1 MDLRRLRAGE
11 LVLAAAAAA
20 ALVSLF
26 LPWYGVEG
34 GGSLTGW
41 RALTVVDV
49 LLAACALAALGAV
62 VLTAVSASPSPS
74 IASEA
79 LLTIL
84 CLVGLLVLFV
94 RVLALPEG
102 FSDRLGGQ
110 WLGLAAV
117 LALAG
122 GALLAIR
129 DERLSRPG
137 HPTDPTGVPIAAP
150 QEIETLPASP
160 RGSAGAAETRP
171 R

>member
-11 LVLAAAAAA
+11 LVLAVAAAT

-26 LPWYGVEG
+26 LPWYGVEA

-49 LLAACALAALGAV
+49 LIAACALAALGAV
-62 VLTAVSASPSPS
+62 LLTVASASPSPS
-74 IASEA
+74 IAAEA

-84 CLVGLLVLFV
+84 CLVGLLVMVV
-94 RVLALPEG
+94 RVLALPAG
-102 FSDRLGGQ
+102 LSDRMGGQ

-137 HPTDPTGVPIAAP
+137 HPTDPTGVPVEAA
-150 QEIETLPASP
+150 QEIETLPTPP
-160 RGSAGAAETRP
+160 RGAATVESP
-171 R
+171 PH

>member
-11 LVLAAAAAA
+11 LVLALAAAT
-20 ALVSLF
+20 ALISLF

-41 RALTVVDV
+41 RALSVVDV
-49 LLAACALAALGAV
+49 LLAACALAALGTV
-62 VLTAVSASPSPS
+62 LLTAVSASPSPS

-79 LLTIL
+79 LLTIV
-84 CLVGLLVLFV
+84 CFAVLVVLVV
-94 RVLALPEG
+94 RVLALPDGLSE
-102 FSDRLGGQ
+102 RMGGQ
-110 WLGLAAV
+110 WLGLAAA

-137 HPTDPTGVPIAAP
+137 RPTDPTGVPLEVP
-150 QEIETLPASP
+150 QEIETLPAPP
-160 RGSAGAAETRP
+160 RGAAW
-171 R
+171 

>member
-1 MDLRRLRAGE
+1 MDLRRLRVGE
-11 LVLAAAAAA
+11 MVLAVAAAA

-41 RALTVVDV
+41 RALTVLDV

-62 VLTAVSASPSPS
+62 LLTALSASPSPS
-74 IASEA
+74 IAAET
-79 LLTIL
+79 LLTIV
-84 CLVGLLVLFV
+84 CFVVLVIVGV
-94 RVLALPEG
+94 RIMALPEE
-102 FSDRLGGQ
+102 FSDRMGGQ

-137 HPTDPTGVPIAAP
+137 QPTDPTGVPLEAP
-150 QEIETLPASP
+150 QEIETLPAPP
-160 RGSAGAAETRP
+160 RGAAW
-171 R
+171 